1 MPSPIIP
8 PKRKRVTF
16 SCSECRRRKLRCDR
30 SQPCSRCKGH
40 SIDCTYDNPASNQ
53 KKRAVDNQRS
63 NHEHHAGTPVSLN
76 RIVTPPQPPFT
87 QSAATRDTNTTLE
100 APQSQGT
107 WSLLGQQIEAP
118 SQTAVRERPAIMS
131 DSIQLLEPAKPRK
144 TENVIFRGKNFKTQF
159 YGGSNPTSLIG
170 DVRT

>member
-8 PKRKRVTF
+8 PRRKRVTF

-30 SQPCSRCKGH
+30 NQPCSRCKGQ

-53 KKRAVDNQRS
+53 KRRVIDNQQS
-63 NHEHHAGTPVSLN
+63 NNEHQSDTPVSLN
-76 RIVTPPQPPFT
+76 TIVTTPQPAFT
-87 QSAATRDTNTTLE
+87 QSAAIRNTTLE

-107 WSLLGQQIEAP
+107 WGLLGQQIEIP
-118 SQTAVRERPAIMS
+118 SETAVRERPALMS

-144 TENVIFRGKNFKTQF
+144 VENVIFRGKNFKTQF

-170 DVRT
+170 DVSN